1 MIDGYA
7 ELRSQVQKFQN
18 PTRARGVA
26 MRLGGFLQDD
36 LGVSSPLGETSQ
48 FLI

>member
-7 ELRSQVQKFQN
+7 ELKSQVQKFQN
-18 PTRARGVA
+18 PFRARGVA
-26 MRLGGFLQDD
+26 MRLGGFLQDYV
-36 LGVSSPLGETSQ
+36 GVSAPLGATSQ